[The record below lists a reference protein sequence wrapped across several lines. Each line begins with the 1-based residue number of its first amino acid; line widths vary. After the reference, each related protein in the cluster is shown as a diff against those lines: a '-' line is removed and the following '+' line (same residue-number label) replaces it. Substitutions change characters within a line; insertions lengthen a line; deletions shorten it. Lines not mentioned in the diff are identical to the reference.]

1 DLPPPGRG
9 ARALAGAPRG
19 RSPLHVVPDLRGRGR
34 GERRPARQGRR
45 RRGGEARGRGRVRRG
60 DPEDRPGRNPGDG
73 PHRPHAAGG
82 ASHGRLRGPGPR
94 GGEGPEAAGG
104 RRRAGGGGLLLHR
117 ARGHPRRSG
126 GPHHRA
132 ALHPHHRDRSRGG
145 LRRPGPRPARPPRAR
160 PELQAQVRQA
170 LPRPPRGRDPRG
182 RHLPEGGEGADVPG
196 RGAHLQGPLAAAG
209 RAPDRALWR
218 REARFMI
225 VARTREELAGPLAE
239 LRARGERLA
248 LVPTMGFLHEGHLS
262 LVRPARE
269 LADRVALTIFANPA
283 QFGPNEDL
291 DRYPRDLEGDLEK
304 CRKEGV
310 WMVFAP
316 SDPRE
321 VYRPGHSTWV
331 NVEGPLVE
339 GLCGASRPGHFRGVA
354 TVVLKLFHLFGPDV
368 ALFGKK

>member
-1 DLPPPGRG
+1 
-9 ARALAGAPRG
+9 
-19 RSPLHVVPDLRGRGR
+19 
-34 GERRPARQGRR
+34 
-45 RRGGEARGRGRVRRG
+45 
-60 DPEDRPGRNPGDG
+60 
-73 PHRPHAAGG
+73 
-82 ASHGRLRGPGPR
+82 
-94 GGEGPEAAGG
+94 
-104 RRRAGGGGLLLHR
+104 
-117 ARGHPRRSG
+117 
-126 GPHHRA
+126 
-132 ALHPHHRDRSRGG
+132 
-145 LRRPGPRPARPPRAR
+145 
-160 PELQAQVRQA
+160 
-170 LPRPPRGRDPRG
+170 
-182 RHLPEGGEGADVPG
+182 
-196 RGAHLQGPLAAAG
+196 
-209 RAPDRALWR
+209 
-218 REARFMI
+218 MI

-262 LVRPARE
+262 LVRRARE
-269 LADRVALTIFANPA
+269 LADRVALTIFVNPA

-368 ALFGKK
+368 ALFGKKDYQQLAVIRKMVEDLDLSPGLRIVAGETVREPDGLALSSRNAYLSAEERARALSLHRGLAAAKARFERGEREAAALLETAREHIEPEVDRIDYLELVDAETLTPVEELVRPACMLVAAFVGKTRLIDNVELG

>member
-1 DLPPPGRG
+1 
-9 ARALAGAPRG
+9 
-19 RSPLHVVPDLRGRGR
+19 
-34 GERRPARQGRR
+34 
-45 RRGGEARGRGRVRRG
+45 
-60 DPEDRPGRNPGDG
+60 
-73 PHRPHAAGG
+73 
-82 ASHGRLRGPGPR
+82 
-94 GGEGPEAAGG
+94 
-104 RRRAGGGGLLLHR
+104 
-117 ARGHPRRSG
+117 
-126 GPHHRA
+126 
-132 ALHPHHRDRSRGG
+132 
-145 LRRPGPRPARPPRAR
+145 
-160 PELQAQVRQA
+160 
-170 LPRPPRGRDPRG
+170 
-182 RHLPEGGEGADVPG
+182 
-196 RGAHLQGPLAAAG
+196 
-209 RAPDRALWR
+209 
-218 REARFMI
+218 MI

-262 LVRPARE
+262 LVRRARE
-269 LADRVALTIFANPA
+269 LADRVALTIFVNPA

-368 ALFGKK
+368 ALFGKKDYQQLAVVRKMAEDLDLRLRIEGGETVREPDGLALSSRNAYLSAEERARALSLHRGLAAAKARFERGEREAAALLETAREHIEPEVDRIDYLELVDAETLTPVEELARPACMLVAAFVGKTRLIDNVELG

>member
-1 DLPPPGRG
+1 
-9 ARALAGAPRG
+9 
-19 RSPLHVVPDLRGRGR
+19 
-34 GERRPARQGRR
+34 
-45 RRGGEARGRGRVRRG
+45 
-60 DPEDRPGRNPGDG
+60 
-73 PHRPHAAGG
+73 
-82 ASHGRLRGPGPR
+82 
-94 GGEGPEAAGG
+94 
-104 RRRAGGGGLLLHR
+104 
-117 ARGHPRRSG
+117 
-126 GPHHRA
+126 
-132 ALHPHHRDRSRGG
+132 
-145 LRRPGPRPARPPRAR
+145 
-160 PELQAQVRQA
+160 
-170 LPRPPRGRDPRG
+170 
-182 RHLPEGGEGADVPG
+182 
-196 RGAHLQGPLAAAG
+196 
-209 RAPDRALWR
+209 
-218 REARFMI
+218 MI

-262 LVRPARE
+262 LVRRARE
-269 LADRVALTIFANPA
+269 LADRVALTIFVNPA

-368 ALFGKK
+368 ALFGKKDYQQLAVIRKMVEDLDLSPGLRIVAGETVREPDGLALSSRNAYLSAEERARALSLHRGLAAAKARFERGEREAAALLETAREHIEPEVDRIDYLELVDAETLTPVEELARPACMLVAAFVGKTRLIDNVELG

>member
-1 DLPPPGRG
+1 
-9 ARALAGAPRG
+9 
-19 RSPLHVVPDLRGRGR
+19 
-34 GERRPARQGRR
+34 
-45 RRGGEARGRGRVRRG
+45 
-60 DPEDRPGRNPGDG
+60 
-73 PHRPHAAGG
+73 
-82 ASHGRLRGPGPR
+82 
-94 GGEGPEAAGG
+94 
-104 RRRAGGGGLLLHR
+104 
-117 ARGHPRRSG
+117 
-126 GPHHRA
+126 
-132 ALHPHHRDRSRGG
+132 
-145 LRRPGPRPARPPRAR
+145 
-160 PELQAQVRQA
+160 
-170 LPRPPRGRDPRG
+170 
-182 RHLPEGGEGADVPG
+182 
-196 RGAHLQGPLAAAG
+196 
-209 RAPDRALWR
+209 
-218 REARFMI
+218 MI

-262 LVRPARE
+262 LVRRARE
-269 LADRVALTIFANPA
+269 LADRVALTIFVNPA

-368 ALFGKK
+368 ALFGKKDYQQLAVIRKMVEDLDLSPGLRIVAGETVREPNGLALSSRNAYLSAEERARALSLHRGLAAAKARFERGEREAAALLETAREHIEPEVDRIDYLELVDAETLTPVEELARPACMLVAAFVGKTRLIDNVELG